1 MSEGANREELTPYA
15 RLTPSPLPPPRI
27 YTIKYNM

>member
-1 MSEGANREELTPYA
+1 MSEGYNREELTPYA
-15 RLTPSPLPPPRI
+15 RLTPSPLPQPRI